1 MAAERAAEAGEGKP
15 PSLIDSAGGI
25 KLSIKQ
31 VQANNIEVEEAK
43 ACDWVP
49 KVPIFG
55 RVVPNPQATVEI
67 RAAFAGRLIVA
78 KGSDWPKFAND
89 VKAASQFGQL
99 EIRVGS
105 QDRLDLLAKLSEA
118 RLKQEGAE
126 EVRKIQQDKADRF
139 LLAPT
144 SFARGELDAALV
156 ALAEGKTQVA
166 VARAAVELYQG
177 ALTVLNRS

>member
-1 MAAERAAEAGEGKP
+1 MRGLNLISSVVLKWTLTLAAVAGVVLGAIAVNQRMAAERAAEAGEGKP

-118 RLKQEGAE
+118 RLKQEVPRRSGRYSRTRPIASCSL
-126 EVRKIQQDKADRF
+126 RRAS
-139 LLAPT
+139 P
-144 SFARGELDAALV
+144 
-156 ALAEGKTQVA
+156 A
-166 VARAAVELYQG
+166 V
-177 ALTVLNRS
+177 N